1 MSDSNCLGLWKYAE
15 DIGLDGLYNIA
26 KRHSL
31 YYFKNVFKYSEF
43 LELSPDW
50 LIKYLSEKQLNVES
64 ELNILDAA
72 ELWMLSNSTNEITG
86 KSTNQKSENS
96 TNEKLD
102 SLAAILECFHP
113 EDLMEGE
120 WEDAVR
126 KPILKDTEAGR
137 KWLELNQKP
146 VTGKQV

>member
-1 MSDSNCLGLWKYAE
+1 MVDSNCLGLWKYAE

-31 YYFKNVFKYSEF
+31 YYFKNVYKHSEF
-43 LELSPDW
+43 RELGPDW
-50 LIKYLSEKQLNVES
+50 LIKYLSEKRLNVES
-64 ELNILDAA
+64 ELNVLEAA
-72 ELWMLSNSTNEITG
+72 ELWMLSNSTNRITR
-86 KSTNQKSENS
+86 KSTNQNAENS
-96 TNEKLD
+96 TNEKVD

-120 WEDAVR
+120 WEDAVK